1 MAALQCVYAFT
12 LQPEWLTIHTK
23 GSVLVSGPVLIAEVL
38 PRILSAVFVEG
49 LVHGNLTSQ
58 EALSLGHKVRTTLAT
73 APISADDRP
82 KDRVLQLPPASLCHR
97 YQIHCHASLLS
108 AQCMHKPGSMW
119 RKLDPWFCINN
130 WTQ

>member
-1 MAALQCVYAFT
+1 M
-12 LQPEWLTIHTK
+12 
-23 GSVLVSGPVLIAEVL
+23 VSDPVLIAEVL

-73 APISADDRP
+73 APISADDRLQ
-82 KDRVLQLPPASLCHR
+82 DRVLQLPPASLCHR
-97 YQIHCHASLLS
+97 YQIHCHALLLS

-119 RKLDPWFCINN
+119 PKLNPWLTGHD
-130 WTQ
+130 WMQ